1 MTGYIRI
8 SMVICVQQKERR
20 TYPMTTYKNFK
31 KQVANIE
38 TQNDLIDAHI
48 AICQAYSAYKL
59 THAQFTELS
68 LDMRAKRTEKHTA
81 WGASI

>member
-1 MTGYIRI
+1 
-8 SMVICVQQKERR
+8 
-20 TYPMTTYKNFK
+20 MTTYKNFK

-59 THAQFTELS
+59 THKQFTELS
-68 LDMRAKRTEKHTA
+68 LDMRAKRAEKHIA

>member
-1 MTGYIRI
+1 
-8 SMVICVQQKERR
+8 
-20 TYPMTTYKNFK
+20 MTTYKNFK
-31 KQVANIE
+31 NQVANIR

-59 THAQFTELS
+59 THAQFTELCT
-68 LDMRAKRTEKHTA
+68 DMRAKRLEKKIV